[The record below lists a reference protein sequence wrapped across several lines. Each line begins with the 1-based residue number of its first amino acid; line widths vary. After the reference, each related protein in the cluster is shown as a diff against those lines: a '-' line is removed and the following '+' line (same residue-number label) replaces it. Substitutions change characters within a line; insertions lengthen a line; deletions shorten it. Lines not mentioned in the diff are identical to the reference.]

1 MYPSVKRI
9 ASMLNLDTDTA
20 RKVRGLMDGTIDPY
34 TAEGMDD
41 LRRRSMYW
49 NRNDA
54 KMHAIDRV
62 LGTCGVEGWADPTDY
77 RHGVGYCNTGDTYAA
92 TICLITDD
100 RGTRWYLGSWGDLAE
115 RNVCHASEA

>member
-9 ASMLNLDTDTA
+9 ASMLNLDTATA
-20 RKVRGLMDGTIDPY
+20 RKVRGLMDGTIAASSVADPRTY
-34 TAEGMDD
+34 RPSDNGSALHRLD
-41 LRRRSMYW
+41 
-49 NRNDA
+49 
-54 KMHAIDRV
+54 AIDMV

-77 RHGVGYCNTGDTYAA
+77 RHGVSYCNTGDTYAA
-92 TICLITDD
+92 TICLITDG